1 MLLRP
6 PQSDG
11 SGEYRRPLALVWG
24 RRTARNKLL
33 SEVSR
38 RSHCVYPVV
47 PGWWFDL
54 FMVNKKDASSATAAN
69 GNGKWNIPT
78 GRRTDEWSTA
88 LVLIGESQ
96 DRGAFTRFFRHFAP
110 LIKAFA
116 LSGSSLSAS
125 HADELVQEVMLKV
138 WQKAGGF
145 NPEKAA
151 ASTWVYTI
159 ARNCRTD
166 MFRRLQKFDTPLASD
181 DFELESEEEESFV
194 VLHTRRG
201 AERVRELMSD
211 LPPDQ
216 AQILAK
222 VYMEGKSHSEAAA
235 ELDLPL
241 GTVKSRV
248 RLAIQKL
255 QGLMEA

>member
-1 MLLRP
+1 MRRAFVEDRE
-6 PQSDG
+6 SG
-11 SGEYRRPLALVWG
+11 SVTSWQG
-24 RRTARNKLL
+24 
-33 SEVSR
+33 
-38 RSHCVYPVV
+38 
-47 PGWWFDL
+47 
-54 FMVNKKDASSATAAN
+54 SS
-69 GNGKWNIPT
+69 
-78 GRRTDEWSTA
+78 GRRTDEWSECLT
-88 LVLIGESQ
+88 LIASKE
-96 DRGAFTRFFRHFAP
+96 DRAAFTRFFRHFAP

-116 LSGSSLSAS
+116 LSGSTMSAT

-138 WQKAGGF
+138 WQKARGF
-145 NPEKAA
+145 DPERAA

-166 MFRRLQKFDTPLASD
+166 MFRRLQKFNTPLAAE
-181 DFELESEEEESFV
+181 DFTPDQEPAEPFAMLQ
-194 VLHTRRG
+194 TRRS
-201 AERVRELMSD
+201 RDRIHELMAS

-222 VYMEGKSHSEAAA
+222 VYMEGKSHAEAAA

-255 QGLMEA
+255 QIQIDR

>member
-1 MLLRP
+1 MAN
-6 PQSDG
+6 
-11 SGEYRRPLALVWG
+11 E
-24 RRTARNKLL
+24 
-33 SEVSR
+33 
-38 RSHCVYPVV
+38 
-47 PGWWFDL
+47 
-54 FMVNKKDASSATAAN
+54 KDAGNAQAAN
-69 GNGKWNIPT
+69 GNGKWNVPT

-151 ASTWVYTI
+151 ASTWIYTI

-166 MFRRLQKFDTPLASD
+166 MFRRLQKFDTPLAAD
-181 DFELESEEEESFV
+181 DLNIELEGEEPFT

-201 AERVRELMSD
+201 SDRIKDLMGQ

-255 QGLMEA
+255 QVQMDRQ

>member
-1 MLLRP
+1 MVETP
-6 PQSDG
+6 EG
-11 SGEYRRPLALVWG
+11 SKGYTQDSV
-24 RRTARNKLL
+24 
-33 SEVSR
+33 
-38 RSHCVYPVV
+38 
-47 PGWWFDL
+47 
-54 FMVNKKDASSATAAN
+54 
-69 GNGKWNIPT
+69 
-78 GRRTDEWSTA
+78 GRRTDEWSEC
-88 LVLIGESQ
+88 LVLIARSE
-96 DRGAFTRFFRHFAP
+96 DRAAFTRFFRHFAP

-116 LSGSSLSAS
+116 LAGSSLSAS
-125 HADELVQEVMLKV
+125 LADELVQEVMLKV

-166 MFRRLQKFDTPLASD
+166 MFRRLQKFDTPLAED
-181 DFELESEEEESFV
+181 DVMPDQGNEEPFAMLQDKRSQ
-194 VLHTRRG
+194 
-201 AERVRELMSD
+201 ERVRKLMQG

-216 AQILAK
+216 MQILAK
-222 VYMEGKSHSEAAA
+222 VYMEGKSHAEAAA

-255 QGLMEA
+255 QIQIDR

>member
-1 MLLRP
+1 MA
-6 PQSDG
+6 D
-11 SGEYRRPLALVWG
+11 
-24 RRTARNKLL
+24 N
-33 SEVSR
+33 
-38 RSHCVYPVV
+38 
-47 PGWWFDL
+47 
-54 FMVNKKDASSATAAN
+54 KDAKSSPAAN
-69 GNGKWNIPT
+69 GSAKWNAPT
-78 GRRTDEWSTA
+78 GRRTDEWSEA
-88 LVLIGESQ
+88 LVQIGESQ

-116 LSGSSLSAS
+116 LSGSSLSAT

-201 AERVRELMSD
+201 AERVR
-211 LPPDQ
+211 
-216 AQILAK
+216 
-222 VYMEGKSHSEAAA
+222 
-235 ELDLPL
+235 
-241 GTVKSRV
+241 
-248 RLAIQKL
+248 
-255 QGLMEA
+255 

>member
-1 MLLRP
+1 MRML
-6 PQSDG
+6 
-11 SGEYRRPLALVWG
+11 
-24 RRTARNKLL
+24 
-33 SEVSR
+33 
-38 RSHCVYPVV
+38 PVEETPDV
-47 PGWWFDL
+47 LGDKG
-54 FMVNKKDASSATAAN
+54 NSSAAN
-69 GNGKWNIPT
+69 GK
-78 GRRTDEWSTA
+78 RTDEWSEC
-88 LVLIGESQ
+88 LVLIAQNQ
-96 DRGAFTRFFRHFAP
+96 DRAAFTRLFRHFAP
-110 LIKAFA
+110 MMKAFA
-116 LSGSSLSAS
+116 LSGSIMSAN

-166 MFRRLQKFDTPLASD
+166 MFRRLQKFDTALNAEDLST
-181 DFELESEEEESFV
+181 ELESEEAFLQ
-194 VLHTRRG
+194 LHQRRN
-201 AERVRELMSD
+201 RDKIRELMKQ
-211 LPPDQ
+211 LPADQ

-222 VYMEGKSHSEAAA
+222 VYMEGKSHSEVAG

-255 QGLMEA
+255 QIRIEV

>member
-1 MLLRP
+1 MVEEKT
-6 PQSDG
+6 QSEQNTK
-11 SGEYRRPLALVWG
+11 SWSV
-24 RRTARNKLL
+24 
-33 SEVSR
+33 
-38 RSHCVYPVV
+38 
-47 PGWWFDL
+47 
-54 FMVNKKDASSATAAN
+54 
-69 GNGKWNIPT
+69 PT
-78 GRRTDEWSTA
+78 GRRTDEWSEC
-88 LVLIGESQ
+88 LVLVGKSN
-96 DRGAFTRFFRHFAP
+96 DRAAFTRFFRHFGP

-116 LSGSSLSAS
+116 LAGSSLSQS
-125 HADELVQEVMLKV
+125 HADEIVQEVMLKV
-138 WQKAGGF
+138 WQKADGF

-151 ASTWVYTI
+151 ASTWIYTI

-166 MFRRLQKFDTPLASD
+166 MFRRLQKFDTPLAAD
-181 DFELESEEEESFV
+181 DLSIELEEEEPFA
-194 VLHTRRG
+194 VLHSRRG
-201 AERVRELMSD
+201 SDRVRELMSQ

-255 QGLMEA
+255 QVQIERQ

>member
-1 MLLRP
+1 MP
-6 PQSDG
+6 TKDPQESYQVAP
-11 SGEYRRPLALVWG
+11 SNAKNPSLP
-24 RRTARNKLL
+24 
-33 SEVSR
+33 S
-38 RSHCVYPVV
+38 
-47 PGWWFDL
+47 
-54 FMVNKKDASSATAAN
+54 
-69 GNGKWNIPT
+69 
-78 GRRTDEWSTA
+78 GRRTDEWSEA
-88 LVLIGESQ
+88 LVLIGEVH
-96 DRGAFTRFFRHFAP
+96 DRAAFTRFFRHFAP

-116 LSGSSLSAS
+116 LSGSSLSAT

-138 WQKAGGF
+138 WQKASGF

-151 ASTWVYTI
+151 ASTWIYTI

-166 MFRRLQKFDTPLASD
+166 MFRRLQKFDTPLAAD
-181 DFELESEEEESFV
+181 DFELESEAEESFT
-194 VLHTRRG
+194 LLQTKRG
-201 AERVRELMSD
+201 SDKVRDLMSG

-255 QGLMEA
+255 QGMMEPRI

>member
-1 MLLRP
+1 MA
-6 PQSDG
+6 S
-11 SGEYRRPLALVWG
+11 
-24 RRTARNKLL
+24 
-33 SEVSR
+33 
-38 RSHCVYPVV
+38 
-47 PGWWFDL
+47 
-54 FMVNKKDASSATAAN
+54 KDNAGNSSATN
-69 GNGKWNIPT
+69 GSGNWNVPT
-78 GRRTDEWSTA
+78 GRRTDEWSEA

-116 LSGSSLSAS
+116 LSGSSLSAT

-181 DFELESEEEESFV
+181 DFELESEEESFI

-201 AERVRELMSD
+201 SERVRELLGD

-216 AQILAK
+216 AQILGK

-255 QGLMEA
+255 QGLMEVS